1 MLNSNSPGRREANPA
16 RGANAMQIKLLLLLA
31 ATLALAVLPAPNLA
45 ATPEVAGCAP
55 GAEVPSFY
63 VREVT
68 SRRPYLATCLVCRYG
83 SRPVVL
89 LCVRTLNNEV
99 GDLIERVDRAVDAGR
114 GVGLRGFAIFTEGE
128 NAELQPQLAT
138 LARRRKTSLPL
149 VLPVERGGPS
159 SMQLPKNAEVTV
171 LLYRDKVVTQRYVF
185 APGELNGGR
194 IDKVVNAIQALP
206 SE

>member
-1 MLNSNSPGRREANPA
+1 MPTR
-16 RGANAMQIKLLLLLA
+16 LLLTAATVVSLLA
-31 ATLALAVLPAPNLA
+31 AGSVGQA
-45 ATPEVAGCAP
+45 AMPQELGCAP

-63 VREVT
+63 VREVI

-99 GDLIERVDRAVDAGR
+99 GELIERVDRAVDEGR
-114 GVGLRGFAIFTEGE
+114 GVGLRGFAVFTQGD

-138 LARRRKTSLPL
+138 LARQRKTTLPL

-159 SMQLPKNAEVTV
+159 SMQLPQDAEVTV

-185 APGELNGGR
+185 TPGELTAR
-194 IDKVVNAIQALP
+194 RMDQVVAAIKEWSQQ
-206 SE
+206 